1 MLKGPSLC
9 LKFELSGIFENNHD
23 FFLWP
28 SFGVLAAHGPFGEDG
43 ANKLC
48 WTPGPYLPGCE
59 LITKMIMTPTQSLW
73 WYFWILCCLEILDI
87 VGMFGDNMMV
97 VCWCPINWGSYL
109 PTLAHS
115 VAVLRM
121 NSGKDWEAR
130 KICEFQGRQSQI
142 YITRINCVNCHTYTK
157 LSIINCILRLFSI
170 FVPSQSNLSKEVI
183 AGILRFFLIFGLNCV
198 NNDWSPI
205 N

>member
-1 MLKGPSLC
+1 MLYVPRLC
-9 LKFELSGIFENNHD
+9 LKFELTGIFENNHD

-142 YITRINCVNCHTYTK
+142 YITRINCVNCHLDDLCYSY
-157 LSIINCILRLFSI
+157 LDFCVDHLYF
-170 FVPSQSNLSKEVI
+170 PSQKQRNIV
-183 AGILRFFLIFGLNCV
+183 
-198 NNDWSPI
+198 
-205 N
+205 